1 MGDKLIFVHA
11 TDGHKFINDAICGK
25 CGKEVPTDELLVLDP
40 ANASARGGG
49 IRPAMPSEVDYFA
62 RTRQYP
68 AQPSKA
74 EEAAIAARHDSYSKG
89 FEDRVAAAVAKALI
103 AAQKGGKK

>member
-11 TDGHKFINDAICGK
+11 KDGHKFINDAICGS
-25 CGKEVPTDELLVLDP
+25 CGQEVPIEELLVLDP
-40 ANASARGGG
+40 ASASARGGG

-74 EEAAIAARHDSYSKG
+74 EEAEALKKQASFQSG
-89 FEDRVAAAVAKALI
+89 FEDRIGVIVAKALI
-103 AAQKGGKK
+103 AAQKGAKK